1 MKVTENSTYRLMQ
14 TNLERI
20 TTKLQDL
27 QNQGA
32 TGLKLN
38 TPSDDPTA
46 IGPVIATRRQISDTD
61 RYLTT
66 MGVAADKMAAT
77 DGYMASIENTLQRA
91 KEITTS
97 AINSGMSDAD
107 RATLADEISQLKQQ
121 LLDSANATVDGKYI
135 FAGYKENTVPF
146 VQNPAYTAAGYNPQ
160 DVTTWPYLYQG
171 DSNPTNL
178 EITPGEYLQTNI
190 TGNDLFLGITNQI
203 AANGYAN
210 PYQGETVNSGNMSL
224 PAGGDITITSG
235 TTPPTTTTI
244 TGATDLTDTDN
255 NYAGKVAALFS
266 QPGTGLFATAHA
278 ATTNLG
284 PLSLSGFNAAEG
296 DTYNLNITSG
306 GTPVNVTLD
315 GGSPPA
321 GYGFS
326 LNGLASA
333 LANASGTTNVT
344 ATGGTLANGVSYDIS
359 SGSLVLRGPADGS
372 EIELAETITDN
383 GAPGASGGISG
394 GSNQT
399 IYGTMSI
406 TTNTGSDVTIAGPA
420 GLASV
425 GLTEKTLAGA
435 SGHID
440 IFTVL
445 TQAEEHLR
453 ANDTAGMQSDL
464 TNLETSA
471 NQERILRSRLGNRAT
486 HVDAATQQQQSAK
499 IDLQQILSR
508 YQDADAISTFND
520 ISKQQLALQAA
531 LQITAKVSSIS
542 ILDYLK

>member
-1 MKVTENSTYRLMQ
+1 MVTENSTYRLMQ
-14 TNLERI
+14 TNLQRI

-32 TGLKLN
+32 SGLKLN
-38 TPSDDPTA
+38 KPSDDPTA

-66 MGVAADKMAAT
+66 MGVATDKMAAT
-77 DGYMASIENTLQRA
+77 DGYLGSIENTLQRA

-135 FAGYKENTVPF
+135 FAGYKDNTVPF

-160 DVTTWPYLYQG
+160 DIKTWPYLYQG

-190 TGNDLFLGITNQI
+190 TGNDLFMGITKQI
-203 AANGYAN
+203 AANGYTN
-210 PYQGETVNSGNMSL
+210 PYQGETLTSGPMSV
-224 PAGGDITITSG
+224 PVGGDISITSG
-235 TTPPTTTTI
+235 TPPTTTTI
-244 TGATDLTDTDN
+244 TAATDLTDTDN

-278 ATTNLG
+278 ATTDLG
-284 PLSLSGFNAAEG
+284 PLTLSGFNAAEG
-296 DTYNLNITSG
+296 DTYSLNITSG
-306 GTPVNVTLD
+306 GTLVNVTLD
-315 GGSPPA
+315 GGNPPA

-326 LNGLASA
+326 LSGLGSA
-333 LANASGTTNVT
+333 LANAPGTINAT
-344 ATGGTLANGVSYDIS
+344 ATGGTLFNGVSYDIS
-359 SGSLVLRGPADGS
+359 GNSLVLTGPANGS
-372 EIELAETITDN
+372 EIELAEAITDA
-383 GAPGASGGISG
+383 GITGTSGGING

-399 IYGTMSI
+399 IYGSMSI
-406 TTNTGSDVTIAGPA
+406 TTNTAANVTIAGPA
-420 GLASV
+420 GLTGV

-435 SGHID
+435 SGHVD

-453 ANDTAGMQSDL
+453 ANDTTGMQSDL
-464 TNLETSA
+464 TNLETAA

-486 HVDAATQQQQSAK
+486 HVETATQQQQSAK

-508 YQDADAISTFND
+508 YQDADAITTFND
-520 ISKQQLALQAA
+520 ITKQQTALQAA